1 MSDDNSD
8 YELSESVNRLRGAGA
23 NFNEAIEHLYY
34 GTKNEVKNL
43 HPGFQVGIAV
53 VMWFG
58 GNWVYNRIKAPVL
71 DALTDIMAAIPAKFL
86 ISPRFGLTEA
96 VSMPVWVQLL
106 GMLSGVIITQ
116 NRLHT
121 RKLKK
126 IGEEIETMSDGSP
139 AATDG
144 GTRRT
149 RTTGGPGVGGA
160 IAGGFAG
167 ASFGPGGVLAGAF
180 LGYLISEE
188 MFEEGAN
195 DRDGNESTDPFR
207 QNDDQR

>member
-1 MSDDNSD
+1 MGDDNND
-8 YELSESVNRLRGAGA
+8 YKISESVNRLRGAGA

-58 GNWVYNRIKAPVL
+58 GNWVYNRVKASVL
-71 DALTDIMAAIPAKFL
+71 DALTDIVAAIPAKFL
-86 ISPRFGLTEA
+86 LSPGFGLTEA

-106 GMLSGVIITQ
+106 GMLSGILITQ

-126 IGEEIETMSDGSP
+126 IGEEIETMSDGPP

-144 GTRRT
+144 GARRA
-149 RTTGGPGVGGA
+149 RNTGGPGVGGA

-188 MFEEGAN
+188 IFEE
-195 DRDGNESTDPFR
+195 DTDDSDVTESTESVL
-207 QNDDQR
+207 QNDDRR